1 MINLM
6 EEEASNGYVT
16 QKDSRERAISEPNML
31 TVNTVGQFHSPRG
44 SDSAATATPQTSR
57 KAKIAASIG
66 KFFRPWKWKRKKKSD
81 KFIQTSEGIIQ
92 QSRY

>member
-1 MINLM
+1 M

-31 TVNTVGQFHSPRG
+31 TVNSVGQFHSPRG
-44 SDSAATATPQTSR
+44 SDSAATATPPTSR

-92 QSRY
+92 QSRR